1 MKFLVVLLPL
11 AVVLSTM
18 SASREP
24 SAPDASSSP
33 WLLIANK
40 GEQTLGLVDPQ
51 AGKQVATVAESG
63 TTGHEVIAS
72 PDGRVAY
79 VPIYGNSGVGKPGTD
94 GSTIDVI
101 DIASRKVT
109 GKIDFGHGV
118 RPHCPLIGPKD
129 GMLYVTTELDK
140 TISIIDPKSLKI
152 VGTIPTGQPE
162 SHMLTIT
169 ADGKR
174 GYTANVGPGT
184 VSVLDM
190 EKRKTL
196 EIIPISA
203 QVQRIA
209 VSNDG
214 KFVFTSDQ
222 IKPQMAVIDTATN
235 KVKTWIPLPGFG
247 YGSAATPD
255 GRWLVVAVPTAKK
268 VAVVD
273 LATMKVAHE
282 IDVPAAPQESL
293 VRPDGQMAYVSCDA
307 SKKIVAIRTSDW
319 TVEKM
324 INARLGG
331 GWFGLGGQP
340 VRLTRVCC
348 KGGAVPYCTRVAVLS
363 LADFCNAA
371 SSSSTSLLCFRG
383 STEV

>member
-1 MKFLVVLLPL
+1 MKFLVLLLP
-11 AVVLSTM
+11 VVVALSTL
-18 SASREP
+18 SASRDT
-24 SAPDASSSP
+24 SAASASST
-33 WLLIANK
+33 LLIANK
-40 GEQTLGLVDPQ
+40 GEHTLGLVDPQ
-51 AGKQVATVAESG
+51 TAIQVATVAESG
-63 TTGHEVIAS
+63 ITGHEVIAS
-72 PDGRVAY
+72 RDGRTAY

-101 DIASRKVT
+101 DIASHKVT
-109 GKIDFGHGV
+109 GKIDFGRGV
-118 RPHCPLIGPKD
+118 RPHCPLIGPKN

-140 TISIIDPKSLKI
+140 TISIIDPKTLKI

-190 EKRKTL
+190 ENRKTL
-196 EIIPISA
+196 AVIPVSG

-209 VSNDG
+209 ASNDG

-222 IKPQMAVIDTATN
+222 TKPQMAVIDTATN
-235 KVKTWIPLPGFG
+235 KIKTWIPLPGLG

-255 GRWLVVAVPTAKK
+255 GRWLVVAVPTTRK

-293 VRPDGQMAYVSCDA
+293 VRPDGKIAYVSCDA

-319 TVEKM
+319 SVGGM
-324 INARLGG
+324 IDAGAG
-331 GWFGLGGQP
+331 ADGLAWAG
-340 VRLTRVCC
+340 
-348 KGGAVPYCTRVAVLS
+348 K
-363 LADFCNAA
+363 
-371 SSSSTSLLCFRG
+371 
-383 STEV
+383 